1 MRRHIRAGTGVRG
14 RVVGARPDAPQGSRV
29 HHERMGYGSGRRQ
42 ATTLFIAIVL
52 APGAA
57 GCAGSHPDKAGG
69 SASPKPVVLA
79 LATHDDDYAYGTFAD
94 AVERVSKGS
103 MRIRVV
109 NNWRDSDA
117 DYERAI
123 VSDVRAGK
131 VPLGIVG
138 VRVWD
143 TLGVPSFR
151 ALVAPFLIDSID
163 LEGRALA
170 SGFAPRA
177 LAAVSRHGV
186 VGVALLPGLLRRP
199 FGITR
204 ALVRPRDYRGA
215 TIGVRPSG
223 VASTTVAALGG
234 VARNNPPGDLSMLDG
249 MEVDLL
255 VISTDTLDRRSR
267 PLTGNV
273 VLWPKAQTIVM
284 NRAAYARLTPGQREI
299 LRRAARAARSAE
311 LARDAHDERYLR
323 SLLCTAGTLPV
334 ATATPSDLA
343 ALRAK
348 VAPVYRAL
356 ERDSFTKVWMR
367 QIRRMRATSTAHPQS
382 VRCH

>member
-1 MRRHIRAGTGVRG
+1 M
-14 RVVGARPDAPQGSRV
+14 
-29 HHERMGYGSGRRQ
+29 
-42 ATTLFIAIVL
+42 LFVAIIL
-52 APGAA
+52 APSAA
-57 GCAGSHPDKAGG
+57 GCAGSHLDKAGG
-69 SASPKPVVLA
+69 SAPTKPVVLA
-79 LATHDDDYAYGTFAD
+79 LATHDDDYAYGKFAD
-94 AVERVSKGS
+94 AVARVSNGS

-117 DYERAI
+117 DYERGI
-123 VSDVRAGK
+123 VSDVRSGK

-143 TLGVPSFR
+143 TLGVPSFQ
-151 ALVAPFLIDSID
+151 ALVAPFLIDSLD

-170 SGFAPRA
+170 SRFAPRA
-177 LAAVSRHGV
+177 LEAVSRQGV

-204 ALVRPRDYRGA
+204 ALVQPRDYRGA
-215 TIGVRPSG
+215 IIGVRRSG
-223 VASTTVAALGG
+223 VASETIAALGG
-234 VARNNPPGDLSMLDG
+234 VARNNPPSDLSMLDG

-255 VISTDTLDRRSR
+255 VISTDTMDRRSR

-273 VLWPKAQTIVM
+273 VFWPKAQTIVM
-284 NRAAYARLTPGQREI
+284 NRAAFARLTPGQREI

-311 LARDAHDERYLR
+311 LKRDAHDERYLS
-323 SLLCTAGTLPV
+323 SLLCSAGTLPV
-334 ATATPSDLA
+334 ATATPTDLA
-343 ALRAK
+343 ALRAT

-356 ERDSFTKVWMR
+356 ERHLFTKAWMR